1 MAAILFAVT
10 VKAFSGIVVI
20 DTSHAIEF
28 TKHINVEKDREI
40 FKDFQIVAAYK
51 YGSVGHLTGER
62 EKCKMMA

>member
-1 MAAILFAVT
+1 MVAPGVGIALAAILFAVT

-51 YGSVGHLTGER
+51 YGSKSSGVN
-62 EKCKMMA
+62 